1 MSWQQ
6 PYVKSTFS
14 KARRKDAYRRLARLV
29 TRRVEPG
36 LLPLDEVTRRL
47 RFFNQRYVGIR
58 SIPVDRIVGTAG
70 RTGGFSTGFLPRRQ
84 DMSQRWRRVEETF
97 PDGGFAPIVVYK
109 AGESY
114 FVVDGHH
121 RVAIAK
127 QRGIETI
134 DAEVTEL
141 ETRYELPPDADIG
154 HLIWLEQKRLFM
166 EESGLDRARPE
177 ADIEFTRVDGYME
190 LLEIVK
196 IHGYHLMMERG
207 EALPPEEIGAHFY
220 DHVYLPTIEAIR
232 TERLSEAFPDSTE
245 ADLFLWVW
253 ARRRALF
260 PHRGGM
266 EIWDAARE
274 AGQEQARRLKV
285 RARRAVKKLGAQST
299 KET

>member
-1 MSWQQ
+1 
-6 PYVKSTFS
+6 
-14 KARRKDAYRRLARLV
+14 V
-29 TRRVEPG
+29 TRREAPD
-36 LLPLDEVTRRL
+36 LLPLEEVTRRL
-47 RFFNQRYVGIR
+47 RFFNQRYVGVR
-58 SIPVDRIVGTAG
+58 TIPVDRIVGTAG
-70 RTGGFSTGFLPRRQ
+70 RTGGFSSGFLPRRE
-84 DMSQRWRRVEETF
+84 DMRQRWRNVEETF
-97 PDGGFAPIVVYK
+97 PDGGFPPIIVYK
-109 AGESY
+109 LGQSY

-141 ETRYELPPDADIG
+141 ETRYELPSDADIG

-166 EESGLDRARPE
+166 EESGLDRGRPE
-177 ADIEFTRVDGYME
+177 ADIEFTRADGYME

-196 IHGYHLMMERG
+196 VHGFHLMVERA
-207 EALPPEEIGAHFY
+207 EVLPLEEIGAHFY

-232 TERLSEAFPDSTE
+232 AEQLGAAFPGSTD

-260 PHRGGM
+260 PYRGGM

-285 RARRAVKKLGAQST
+285 RARRAVKKLAPRSPSDSVPATESGPEGEQ
-299 KET
+299 